1 MCCACALCTG
11 RQSRGELNLELRP
24 SSEMARRR
32 QRGDSDDGEEKA
44 DPPSMSDLVITME
57 SAQRSSAAAL
67 EARGADRV
75 GFLLKKGYRFF
86 NLCSC
91 CCGPVWK
98 KRYFIIKGGFL
109 FRFSSPRVR
118 LRCGRCGG
126 PAVVVRSMVPSGKRR
141 AVAAATGNARTLT
154 SRHPLPSRQIFT
166 HTLHPATYPPT
177 HMHTPNTH
185 THTHHNLLAS
195 HAPHLRLPHALPC
208 LSSRRAPKGRPSL
221 SRACGRCEGATT
233 TRRTTRTGVS
243 AW

>member
-126 PAVVVRSMVPSGKRR
+126 HAVVVRSMVPSGKRR
-141 AVAAATGNARTLT
+141 AVASATGNAH
-154 SRHPLPSRQIFT
+154 SRHVTLYPHARQIFT
-166 HTLHPATYPPT
+166 HPSPRNLPT
-177 HMHTPNTH
+177 HPYAHP
-185 THTHHNLLAS
+185 
-195 HAPHLRLPHALPC
+195 
-208 LSSRRAPKGRPSL
+208 
-221 SRACGRCEGATT
+221 
-233 TRRTTRTGVS
+233 
-243 AW
+243 

>member
-1 MCCACALCTG
+1 MD
-11 RQSRGELNLELRP
+11 P
-24 SSEMARRR
+24 SHCFGIRFLASQKMARLR
-32 QRGDSDDGEEKA
+32 QLGDSGDCEEKA

-126 PAVVVRSMVPSGKRR
+126 LAVVVQSMVPSGEEQWQRR
-141 AVAAATGNARTLT
+141 QETHAHARHVTLA
-154 SRHPLPSRQIFT
+154 LPSRQIFNT
-166 HTLHPATYPPT
+166 PHHPATVPPT
-177 HMHTPNTH
+177 HMHTSYTH
-185 THTHHNLLAS
+185 TYHNLLAS
-195 HAPHLRLPHALPC
+195 HPAPPPPTPSPR
-208 LSSRRAPKGRPSL
+208 LSSRRALKGRPSL
-221 SRACGRCEGATT
+221 SRACGRCEGVTT
-233 TRRTTRTGVS
+233 TRRATRTGVS

>member
-1 MCCACALCTG
+1 MPL
-11 RQSRGELNLELRP
+11 
-24 SSEMARRR
+24 RR
-32 QRGDSDDGEEKA
+32 QRGDSYDGVEKA

-126 PAVVVRSMVPSGKRR
+126 LAVVVQSMVPSGEEQWQRR
-141 AVAAATGNARTLT
+141 QETHAHARHVTLA
-154 SRHPLPSRQIFT
+154 LPSRQIFT
-166 HTLHPATYPPT
+166 HPITPRPFHPPICTLL
-177 HMHTPNTH
+177 TH
-185 THTHHNLLAS
+185 THTTTSLL
-195 HAPHLRLPHALPC
+195 PIPPLRLP
-208 LSSRRAPKGRPSL
+208 RPPL
-221 SRACGRCEGATT
+221 VFQVEEP
-233 TRRTTRTGVS
+233 
-243 AW
+243 